1 MEAEIKKQQAIQSK
15 HLQKIEYVLGIAA
28 IFFVLI
34 LGNVL
39 LKTDMLFFRLL
50 IGTGLGYTLTRAY
63 TGFAGSINRAY
74 KTGSTKLLRAM
85 ALMFFITTLATTTF
99 LLYSNPASY
108 DLWINPINLGLIA
121 GGLLFGFGMA
131 FSSCCASGVLTD
143 LATGFPRAL
152 ITLLFFGMGIFIG
165 FPIQHT
171 ASWITNSWFT
181 TSVGNQLQ
189 GGVFLPDL
197 FKWDGLGG
205 YLGAILTTALFCGI
219 TVYLAY
225 RYERKRK
232 QQNRY
237 IEHETEKMQELP
249 NKFDSKDCKL
259 FSQETYNRI
268 FIKPWTLKQGAI
280 VISILFVL
288 LMGVTKAG
296 WGASTPFGIWFGKL
310 LMFLGVSPESIASFT
325 KMSAEPF
332 VLPFFEHPISVQNF
346 GILVGTIIYLLTA
359 GKMKTMFLEGAHIR
373 KKEAALFA
381 LGGITMG
388 LGTRLANGCNVGAL
402 FTPIANYSLSGWIF
416 FLFLALGGIVGN
428 MLAKRLF

>member
-1 MEAEIKKQQAIQSK
+1 MEAEIKKQQSIQSNQLLK
-15 HLQKIEYVLGIAA
+15 LEYVLGIVA
-28 IFFVLI
+28 IISVFI
-34 LGNVL
+34 LGSVL

-50 IGTGLGYTLTRAY
+50 IGVGLGYTLTRAY

-74 KTGSTKLLRAM
+74 ATGSTKLLRAM
-85 ALMFFITTLATTTF
+85 ALMFFVTTLATTTF
-99 LLYSNPASY
+99 LLYSNPTNY
-108 DLWINPINLGLIA
+108 DLWINPINVGLIA

-152 ITLLFFGMGIFIG
+152 ITLLFFGIGIFIG

-171 ASWITNSWFT
+171 ASWVSDSWFS
-181 TSVGNQLQ
+181 TSIGSQLQ

-197 FKWDGLGG
+197 FKWDGLNG
-205 YLGAILTTALFCGI
+205 YVGSILLTALFCGI
-219 TVYLAY
+219 TVYFAY

-237 IEHETEKMQELP
+237 MEHETEKLQEQP
-249 NKFDSKDCKL
+249 DTFDSKDYKL
-259 FSQETYNRI
+259 FSQATYNRV
-268 FIKPWTLKQGAI
+268 FIKPWSLKQGAI
-280 VISILFVL
+280 VISVLFVL

-296 WGASTPFGIWFGKL
+296 WGASTPFGIWFGKIV
-310 LMFLGVSPESIASFT
+310 MFLGVSPESVASFT
-325 KMSAEPF
+325 KMSADPF
-332 VLPFFEHPISVQNF
+332 VLPFFEHPVSVQNF
-346 GILVGTIIYLLTA
+346 GILVGTVIYLLTA
-359 GKMKTMFLEGAHIR
+359 GKMKTMFLQGAHIQKR
-373 KKEAALFA
+373 EAALFA

-402 FTPIANYSLSGWIF
+402 FTPIANFSLSGWIF
-416 FLFLALGGIVGN
+416 FIFLALGGIIGN